1 MVLIR
6 FNLTSREKDR
16 HLLRFTKEKAEK
28 GNKKADK
35 LYFCEGFFFF
45 FWKMRQSTDG
55 RSSRVELFTGVW
67 EKNTNTSTHLKGLP
81 FTPTALVR

>member
-1 MVLIR
+1 MVMIR

-35 LYFCEGFFFF
+35 LYFREGLFFFCF
-45 FWKMRQSTDG
+45 FFG
-55 RSSRVELFTGVW
+55 R
-67 EKNTNTSTHLKGLP
+67 
-81 FTPTALVR
+81 

>member
-35 LYFCEGFFFF
+35 LYFREGLFFFCF
-45 FWKMRQSTDG
+45 FLEDETEHRWAQQ
-55 RSSRVELFTGVW
+55 
-67 EKNTNTSTHLKGLP
+67 
-81 FTPTALVR
+81 